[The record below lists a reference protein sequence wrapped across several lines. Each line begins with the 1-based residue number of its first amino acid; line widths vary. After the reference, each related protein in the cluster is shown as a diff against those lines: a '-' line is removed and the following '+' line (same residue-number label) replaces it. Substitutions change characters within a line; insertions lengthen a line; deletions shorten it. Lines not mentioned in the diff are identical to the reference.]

1 MTLGDHMLRDT
12 ICCTSLLSEDDTL
25 PDSQEVIEQD
35 KDLIFVFFALAIH
48 IELPDQVDRQLVPFQ
63 FDLVCIQCKL

>member
-1 MTLGDHMLRDT
+1 MTLGDHTLCDT
-12 ICCTSLLSEDDTL
+12 ICCTSLLLEDDTL

-35 KDLIFVFFALAIH
+35 KDLIFMFFALAIH
-48 IELPDQVDRQLVPFQ
+48 IELPDRVDQQLILFQ